1 MHVSVSFKRCIAQ
14 KTNPELL
21 VSKRDD
27 LNMSTASLCNKEWTR
42 AKGEAFSEVM
52 PTIAALSQSGDMKIL
67 PLHINVS
74 KKRTAQK

>member
-1 MHVSVSFKRCIAQ
+1 
-14 KTNPELL
+14 
-21 VSKRDD
+21 
-27 LNMSTASLCNKEWTR
+27 MSTASLCNKEWTR